1 MKITVRMDDI
11 TPDMDW
17 DKFLRF
23 KAVLDKHGVKPL
35 IGVVPDNK
43 DEKLSVGTFREDF
56 WEYVRD
62 LQKDGWV
69 IALHGFNHIYT
80 TKEPGIFP
88 IGGKSEFAGQPYSVQ
103 DDMLREAR
111 RIFKSH
117 DITTEIF
124 MAPSHSFD
132 KKTIKSLKK
141 NGIHKITDGFGR
153 YPFERFGMTFYPIS
167 VKKSSS
173 LKDKNDG
180 FTTFVY
186 HVNTMNDKDFEAF
199 EKLFE
204 QAEVISFSEYM
215 EAAPIERGFFGDM
228 AEYVTAKTKYT
239 VMQLRQLVKK

>member
-23 KAVLDKHGVKPL
+23 KKVLDEHDVKPL

-43 DEKLSVGTFREDF
+43 DEKLGVGSFREDF

-62 LQKDGWV
+62 LQKSGWT
-69 IALHGFNHIYT
+69 IALHGFNHVYT
-80 TKEPGIFP
+80 TKDPGIFP
-88 IGGKSEFAGQPYSVQ
+88 IGGKSEFAGHPYSVQ
-103 DDMLREAR
+103 DDMLREGR

-117 DITTEIF
+117 GINTDIF

-132 KKTIKSLKK
+132 KNTIKALKK
-141 NGIHKITDGFGR
+141 NGFHKITDGFGR

-167 VKKSSS
+167 VKKSSA
-173 LKDKNDG
+173 LKDTGDG

-186 HVNTMNDKDFEAF
+186 HANTMDDKDFEN
-199 EKLFE
+199 FE
-204 QAEVISFSEYM
+204 QLFDKARVVSFTEYLDAEPV
-215 EAAPIERGFFGDM
+215 ARGILGNL
-228 AEYVTAKTKYT
+228 AEYITAKTKYT
-239 VMQLRQLVKK
+239 ALSIRQRILH

>member
-1 MKITVRMDDI
+1 MKITVRLDDI

-23 KAVLDKHGVKPL
+23 KEVLDKHNVKPL

-43 DEKLSVGTFREDF
+43 DEKLSCGPLHEDF
-56 WEYVRD
+56 WSYVKE
-62 LQKDGWV
+62 LQDSGWV
-69 IALHGFNHIYT
+69 IAIHGFNHIYT
-80 TKEPGIFP
+80 TKEPGLFP
-88 IGGKSEFAGQPYSVQ
+88 IGGKSEFAGQPYSAQ

-117 DITTEIF
+117 DISTDIF

-141 NGIHKITDGFGR
+141 NGIYKITDGFGR
-153 YPFERFGMTFYPIS
+153 APYSRFGMTFYPIS

-173 LKDKNDG
+173 IKDKRDG

-186 HVNTMNDKDFEAF
+186 HVNTMNDKDFENF

-204 QAEVISFSEYM
+204 KADVVSFSEYINA
-215 EAAPIERGFFGDM
+215 EPVERGFFGNL
-228 AEYVTAKTKYT
+228 AEFLTAKSKYT
-239 VMQLRQLVKK
+239 AVKLRTFLRK